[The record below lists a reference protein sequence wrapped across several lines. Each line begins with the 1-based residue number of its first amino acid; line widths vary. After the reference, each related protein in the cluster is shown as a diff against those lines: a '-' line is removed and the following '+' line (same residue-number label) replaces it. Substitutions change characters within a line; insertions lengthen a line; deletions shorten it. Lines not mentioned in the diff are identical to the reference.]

1 MLFHITVLFFSIA
14 FFLSL
19 LIISE
24 RSIVP
29 AWSFYAAT
37 CGSLV
42 ILSVIAAR
50 RLTGHWHTA
59 YLPSTLA
66 FSVPF
71 LLSLIDRGVETRIFI
86 IAASGL
92 YYLALLGVYRLHQAP
107 QDKTA
112 RAMLNLAALASLF
125 FVFAATYGL
134 YLNYE
139 VPLVLLLGSF
149 FVSSFVVAFQTFF
162 VATYP
167 KDTRSSLLFA
177 FVVGLLVTELM
188 WVMHFWPFGYVTVGT
203 SMLVFFFLLWK
214 IGSDFLQHE
223 VGFKELVIQSGILL
237 ILLGLLL
244 FSANWSLVG

>member
-86 IAASGL
+86 ITASGL

-139 VPLVLLLGSF
+139 VPLALLLGSF

-162 VATYP
+162 CCDLSQRYQKFTPLCFCCGV
-167 KDTRSSLLFA
+167 TRYGADVGNALLAFWLCYSWDVNARFLFPSL
-177 FVVGLLVTELM
+177 E
-188 WVMHFWPFGYVTVGT
+188 
-203 SMLVFFFLLWK
+203 
-214 IGSDFLQHE
+214 
-223 VGFKELVIQSGILL
+223 
-237 ILLGLLL
+237 
-244 FSANWSLVG
+244 NWF

>member
-1 MLFHITVLFFSIA
+1 MLFHVTVLLFSVA

-29 AWSFYAAT
+29 AWSFYATT
-37 CGSLV
+37 CGSL
-42 ILSVIAAR
+42 IALSVIAAR
-50 RLTGHWHTA
+50 RLTGYWYTA

-71 LLSLIDRGVETRIFI
+71 LLSLMDRGVETRIFI
-86 IAASGL
+86 IAASVL
-92 YYLALLGVYRLHQAP
+92 YYLALLGVYRLYQAP

-125 FVFAATYGL
+125 FVYAATYGL

-139 VPLVLLLGSF
+139 VPLALLLGSF
-149 FVSSFVVAFQTFF
+149 FAASFVVAFQTFF
-162 VATYP
+162 AVTIP
-167 KDTRSSLLFA
+167 KDARSALLFA

-188 WVMHFWPFGYVTVGT
+188 WVMHFWPFGYVTVGM

-214 IGSDFLQHE
+214 IGSDFLQGE
-223 VGFKELVIQSGILL
+223 IETKQFMIQASILL
-237 ILLGLLL
+237 LLL
-244 FSANWSLVG
+244 VLLIVSANWSLAG